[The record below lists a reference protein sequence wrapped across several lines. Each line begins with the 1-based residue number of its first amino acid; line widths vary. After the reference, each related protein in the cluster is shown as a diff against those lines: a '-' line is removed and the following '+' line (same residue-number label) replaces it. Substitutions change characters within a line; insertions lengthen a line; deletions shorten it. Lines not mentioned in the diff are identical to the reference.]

1 MTVEKEEREEEMK
14 DLDTW
19 GLLLPVLRQYLRP
32 ELPLVLVATLAG
44 AVAASSAFG
53 MPLIIKHVFPVVFGT
68 QDMPPVVKEWMLR
81 WVKPED
87 MEAAKLWVAV
97 ALIPLVMSVRGVCT
111 YLNSYLL
118 PKGGQRILR
127 KMWSEMFTR
136 LQSLSFSFFDR
147 HKRGELLTI
156 VIQFTQN
163 LQGQMVTVFNE
174 LIIEP
179 LTLLFAASYLA
190 YEALTNNASAILLSN
205 LLVSAMIVPL
215 VRFVGKRMV
224 RKMRMML
231 GGSKAI
237 TATVEE
243 TLAAQREVRS
253 FNLEDRQ
260 SRRLYNL
267 ITSYNSKL
275 MQMTAW
281 GLTLTPAVEI
291 ASSLALAYSLY
302 RGCGDGLTLEQF
314 AAIATAFYFC
324 YDPVK
329 RLAAI
334 MNQLQLMATAVNA
347 INKVRLAED
356 ETPDPLHPKHLP
368 DPVRGAVDFNHV
380 SFGYNAEKL
389 VLRDVDVHVPPG
401 QIVALVGPSGSGKTT
416 FINLICRFYDVNEGS
431 VSIDGC
437 DVREIS
443 RDERMGTIGL
453 VSQFSA
459 LFQDTIMENIRVGR
473 PNASDEEVREAGM
486 RARVSEFAEQLDGGY
501 NYELGESGS
510 GLSGGQRQRVSI
522 ARAFLKNAP
531 ILILD
536 EATSALDMKSEA
548 FIQSALEELAIGHT
562 TFIIA
567 HRFSTIR
574 MAQRI
579 LVFEEGRIVA
589 DGTHAELYENCL
601 LYRGLYDEQVNA
613 ARKENEGQE
622 KEVPV

>member
-1 MTVEKEEREEEMK
+1 MTEEKEEKEDEMK

-19 GLLLPVLRQYLRP
+19 GLLLPVLKRYLRP
-32 ELPLVLVATLAG
+32 ELPLVLAATLAG
-44 AVAASSAFG
+44 IVAASAAFG
-53 MPLIIKHVFPVVFGT
+53 MPLIIKYVFPVVFGT
-68 QDMPPVVKEWMLR
+68 QDMPPVVEEWMLR
-81 WVKPED
+81 WVKPEE
-87 MEAAKLWVAV
+87 MEEAKLWVAV
-97 ALIPLVMSVRGVCT
+97 ALIPLVMCVRGVCT

-118 PKGGQRILR
+118 PKGGQRMLR
-127 KMWSEMFTR
+127 RMWGEMFAR

-156 VIQFTQN
+156 VIQFTQS

-174 LIIEP
+174 LLIEP
-179 LTLLFAASYLA
+179 LTLLFAASYLV

-224 RKMRMML
+224 GKMRKML
-231 GGSKAI
+231 FSSKLI

-243 TLAAQREVRS
+243 TLSAQREVRS

-260 SRRLYNL
+260 AKMLYGL
-267 ITSYNSKL
+267 ITQYNAKL

-291 ASSLALAYSLY
+291 TSSLALAYSLY

-324 YDPVK
+324 YDPFK
-329 RLAAI
+329 RLAGI
-334 MNQLQLMATAVNA
+334 MNQIQLMATTVYA

-356 ETPDPLHPKHLP
+356 ETPEPLHPKSLP
-368 DPVRGAVDFNHV
+368 KPVRGAVDFDHV
-380 SFGYNAEKL
+380 NFGYNEEKL
-389 VLRDVDVHVPPG
+389 VLRDVDVHVPSG

-416 FINLICRFYDVNEGS
+416 FINLLCRFYDVNAGS
-431 VSIDGC
+431 VKIDGL

-443 RDERMGTIGL
+443 REERMGTIGL

-473 PNASDEEVREAGM
+473 PDASDEEVRAAGA
-486 RARVSEFAEQLDGGY
+486 RARVSEFAEQMDGGY
-501 NYELGESGS
+501 HYELGESGT

-548 FIQSALEELAIGHT
+548 LIQSAFEELTVGHT

-589 DGTHAELYENCL
+589 DGTHAELYEKCL
-601 LYRGLYDEQVNA
+601 LYRSLYDEQVNA
-613 ARKENEGQE
+613 ARREQERMGKEALA
-622 KEVPV
+622 